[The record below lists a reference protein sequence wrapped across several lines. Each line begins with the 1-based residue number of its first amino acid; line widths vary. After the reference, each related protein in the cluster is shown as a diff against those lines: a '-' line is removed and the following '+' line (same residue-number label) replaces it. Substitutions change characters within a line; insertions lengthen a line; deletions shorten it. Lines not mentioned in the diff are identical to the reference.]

1 MNIDKAE
8 FIGNLTTIGKII
20 GLTIGTPAI
29 VSFVNS
35 NDFVLLVSA
44 VVGIAWA
51 IYDAKFQNTFFN
63 NDEEAPGITDEL
75 DPMEEY
81 EDGLNQEYST
91 GDEE

>member
-1 MNIDKAE
+1 MNMDKAE
-8 FIGNLTTIGKII
+8 FIGNLTTIGKFV
-20 GLTIGTPAI
+20 GLMIGTPAV
-29 VSFVNS
+29 VSYVNS

-44 VVGIAWA
+44 IVGITWA

-63 NDEEAPGITDEL
+63 NDEEAPGITGEL

-81 EDGLNQEYST
+81 EEGLNPEYST